1 MMKAQRPEGES
12 EAKLL
17 ILESLEQLEG
27 VDNNGRHVHDE
38 LFHVG
43 SREFELEIR
52 LL

>member
-1 MMKAQRPEGES
+1 MMKTQKPGGEP

-27 VDNNGRHVHDE
+27 VDNNGRHVHGE
-38 LFHVG
+38 PSHVA
-43 SREFELEIR
+43 SCEFELEIR